1 MPDCPPPVDAGPLVG
16 GRDRARVARGR
27 GRSPGWLAVLCAV
40 ALLAGCGP
48 LPWNHPYRADHRGDA
63 NSPDDA
69 GTLYASFRER
79 PRHLDPAR
87 AYSSDAYQFVGQIYQ
102 PPLQY
107 HYLKRPF
114 ELVPYAAAELPRP
127 RYADA
132 AGRALPADAP
142 AERVAYSI
150 YDVRIREGLYYQPH
164 PALARDAAGEL
175 RYLRLDEGA
184 LARIATLADFE
195 HAGTRE
201 VVAADF
207 VHQIKRLAHPRLQS
221 PILGKMGGYI
231 VGLSDLAGRLREQS
245 KGLPRE
251 AFLDLEQQRLEGAQV
266 IDRYTFRVIVKGK
279 YPQFAWWLAMPFFSP
294 VPPEADRFYSQPGMA
309 RRNLSLDTFPL
320 GSGPYHLAENDPN
333 RRMVLLRNPHYRG
346 EVYPA
351 EGAPG
356 DREAGLLVDA
366 GRVLPLTPRIV
377 FSLEREQIPYWNK
390 FLQGYYDTSGIAA
403 DTFDQ
408 AVQMSGSGEIG
419 VSDAMAGR
427 GIRLE
432 TSVAT
437 STFYLGF
444 NWLDPLVGGGPPGDA
459 AARERARLLRHAIS
473 LAIDQEEFISIFR
486 NGRAIPAQGPIAP
499 GIIGYREGEAGL
511 NRYQYEWV
519 DGAPRRRLL
528 AEARRLLAEAGWPE
542 GRHAKTG
549 QPLVLHLDTTGAGA
563 GARSR
568 IEWYVQQ
575 LARIGVQLVPRVT
588 DWNRFQEKL
597 RQGNVQLFFLG
608 WNADYPD
615 PENFLFLLHG
625 DEAKVGRDGNNAA
638 NYRNPEYDRLFMQM
652 RAMENGPARQALIDR
667 MVEILRHDA
676 PWAWGFHPVDFTL
689 RHGWLHNSKPNTMA
703 QNELKYHR
711 VDADQRLRLQAQWNR
726 PVLWPLA
733 LGGALLLAL
742 AVPAWTGWRRREQA
756 RGRAS

>member
-1 MPDCPPPVDAGPLVG
+1 MPARALPRSSPTGGAPASAAGRRRGARAVAVAVACLVG
-16 GRDRARVARGR
+16 
-27 GRSPGWLAVLCAV
+27 
-40 ALLAGCGP
+40 LLAGCGP
-48 LPWNHPYRADHRGDA
+48 LPWNHPYRGDA
-63 NSPDDA
+63 A
-69 GTLYASFRER
+69 EEGAEGTIYASFRER

-87 AYSSDAYQFVGQIYQ
+87 AYSADAYQFVGQIYQ

-114 ELVPYAAAELPRP
+114 ELVPYAASEVPRP
-127 RYADA
+127 RYVDA
-132 AGRALPADAP
+132 AGRDLPAGAP
-142 AERVAYSI
+142 AERVAFTLYE
-150 YDVRIREGLYYQPH
+150 VRIRPGQYYQPH
-164 PALARDAAGEL
+164 PALAVDASGAA
-175 RYLRLDEGA
+175 RYLNLDDRA
-184 LARIATLADFE
+184 LARVATLADFE

-231 VGLSDLAGRLREQS
+231 VGLSDLAARLREES
-245 KGLPRE
+245 KRQPRD
-251 AFLDLEQQRLEGAQV
+251 AFIDLETHRIEGAQV
-266 IDRYTFRVIVKGK
+266 IDRHTFRVIVHGK
-279 YPQFAWWLAMPFFSP
+279 HPQFVWWLAMPFFSP
-294 VPPEADRFYSQPGMA
+294 MPPEADRFYAQPGMA
-309 RRNLSLDTFPL
+309 KRNLSLDTFPL
-320 GSGPYHLAENDPN
+320 GSGPYHLVENDPN
-333 RRMVLLRNPHYRG
+333 RRMVLARNPGYRG
-346 EVYPA
+346 EFYPA
-351 EGAPG
+351 EGAAG
-356 DREAGLLVDA
+356 DREAGLLADA
-366 GRVLPLTPRIV
+366 GRPLPLTPRVV

-408 AVQMSGSGEIG
+408 AVQMSGAGEIG
-419 VSDAMAGR
+419 VSEEMATR

-432 TSVAT
+432 TSIAT

-444 NWLDPLVGGGPPGDA
+444 NWLDPVVGGGPAGDG
-459 AARERARLLRHAIS
+459 AARERARRLRHAIS

-499 GIIGYREGEAGL
+499 GIIGYRDGEAGL
-511 NRYQYEWV
+511 NRHQYDWV
-519 DGAPRRRLL
+519 DGAPRRKPLS
-528 AEARRLLAEAGWPE
+528 EARRLLAEAGWPG
-542 GRHAKTG
+542 GRHAQTG

-575 LARIGVQLVPRVT
+575 LSRIGVQLVPRVT

-625 DEAKVGRDGNNAA
+625 DEAKVGRDGSNAA
-638 NYRNPEYDRLFMQM
+638 NYRNAEYDRLFAQM
-652 RAMENGPARQALIDR
+652 RTMENGPERQALIDR

-689 RHGWLHNSKPNTMA
+689 RHGWLYNSKPNTMA

-711 VDADQRLRLQAQWNR
+711 VDATQRLRLQAQWNE

-733 LGGALLLAL
+733 LVGALLAALAL
-742 AVPAWTGWRRREQA
+742 PAWAGWRRRERA
-756 RGRAS
+756 RGRVS

>member
-1 MPDCPPPVDAGPLVG
+1 MPDCPPPGTSVAHAREREP
-16 GRDRARVARGR
+16 ARVDPA
-27 GRSPGWLAVLCAV
+27 PGWGRRAAL
-40 ALLAGCGP
+40 ALLLPGLLAACGP
-48 LPWNHPYRADHRGDA
+48 LPWNHPYRAEASRG
-63 NSPDDA
+63 DDA
-69 GTLYASFRER
+69 GTIYSSFRER

-87 AYSSDAYQFVGQIYQ
+87 AYSADAYQFVGQIYQ

-114 ELVPYAAAELPRP
+114 ELVPYAAAEQPRI
-127 RYADA
+127 RYVDA
-132 AGRALPADAP
+132 QGRELPADAP
-142 AERVAYSI
+142 AARVAYTL
-150 YDVRIREGLYYQPH
+150 YDVRIREGQTYQPH
-164 PALARDAAGEL
+164 PALAVDATGAARYAG
-175 RYLRLDEGA
+175 LDERA
-184 LARIATLADFE
+184 LRRVATLADFE
-195 HAGTRE
+195 HVGTRE

-221 PILGKMGGYI
+221 PILGKMGGTI
-231 VGLSDLAGRLREQS
+231 VGLSDLAARLRAQA
-245 KGLPRE
+245 KDQPRD
-251 AFLDLEQQRLEGAQV
+251 AYIDLDDHRLEGAQV
-266 IDRYTFRVIVKGK
+266 VDRYTFRVRVHGRN
-279 YPQFAWWLAMPFFSP
+279 PQFIWWLAMPFFAP
-294 VPPEADRFYSQPGMA
+294 MPPEADRFYAQPGMA
-309 RRNLSLDTFPL
+309 RRNLSLDTYPL
-320 GSGPYHLAENDPN
+320 GSGPYLLAENDPN
-333 RRMVLLRNPHYRG
+333 RRMVLARNPNYRG
-346 EVYPA
+346 ESYPA

-356 DREAGLLVDA
+356 DREAGLLSDA
-366 GRVLPLTPRIV
+366 GRALPLTERIV
-377 FSLEREQIPYWNK
+377 FSLEREPIPYWNK

-408 AVQMSGSGEIG
+408 AVQVTGAGEVA
-419 VSDAMAGR
+419 VSEEMAAR

-444 NWLDPLVGGGPPGDA
+444 NWLDPVVGSGPPGDA

-499 GIIGYREGEAGL
+499 GIIGYRDGEAGL
-511 NRYQYEWV
+511 NRHQYDWV
-519 DGAPRRRLL
+519 DGAPRRKPLS
-528 AEARRLLAEAGWPE
+528 EARRLLAQAGWPG
-542 GRHAKTG
+542 GRHARSG
-549 QPLVLHLDTTGAGA
+549 QPLVLHLDTTGSGA

-568 IEWYVQQ
+568 IEWTVQQ

-625 DEAKVGRDGNNAA
+625 EEAKVGRDGNNSA
-638 NYRNPEYDRLFMQM
+638 NYRNDEYDRLFVRM
-652 RAMENGPARQALIDR
+652 RAMENGPAREALIDR

-676 PWAWGFHPVDFTL
+676 PWVWGFHPVDYTL

-711 VDADQRLRLQAQWNR
+711 VDAAQRQRLQAQWNR
-726 PVLWPLA
+726 PLLWPLGLA
-733 LGGALLLAL
+733 GVLLLAL
-742 AVPAWTGWRRREQA
+742 LLPAWAGWYRREWA
-756 RGRAS
+756 RGRAG

>member
-1 MPDCPPPVDAGPLVG
+1 MPDRPLPAA
-16 GRDRARVARGR
+16 RCRRACARGR
-27 GRSPGWLAVLCAV
+27 DAARPVCRPPAAAWIV
-40 ALLAGCGP
+40 AAALLLAGCGP
-48 LPWNHPYRADHRGDA
+48 LPWNHPYRGEAAAEGE
-63 NSPDDA
+63 A
-69 GTLYASFRER
+69 GTIYASFRER

-87 AYSSDAYQFVGQIYQ
+87 AYSADAYQFVGQIYQ

-114 ELVPYAAAELPRP
+114 ELEPYAATEVPRP
-127 RYADA
+127 RYLDA
-132 AGRALPADAP
+132 SGRELPADAP
-142 AERVAYSI
+142 AGRVAFSV
-150 YDVRIREGLYYQPH
+150 YDVRIREGIRYQPH
-164 PALARDAAGEL
+164 PALATDANGAP
-175 RYLRLDEGA
+175 RYARLDERA
-184 LARIATLADFE
+184 LAGISTLADFPQV
-195 HAGTRE
+195 GTRE

-221 PILGKMGGYI
+221 PILGKMSGYI
-231 VGLSDLAGRLREQS
+231 VGLSELAARLREEA
-245 KGLPRE
+245 KTLPRD
-251 AFLDLEQQRLEGAQV
+251 APLDLEAHRLEGAQV
-266 IDRYTFRVIVKGK
+266 IDRYTFRITVRGK

-294 VPPEADRFYSQPGMA
+294 MPPEADRFYAQPGMA
-309 RRNLSLDTFPL
+309 RRNLSLDTFPV
-320 GSGPYHLAENDPN
+320 GSGPYYLAENDPN
-333 RRMVLLRNPHYRG
+333 RRMVLARNPYYRG
-346 EVYPA
+346 ETYPA

-356 DREAGLLVDA
+356 DREAGLLADA
-366 GRVLPLTPRIV
+366 GRALPLTPRIV

-408 AVQMSGSGEIG
+408 AVQMTGSGEIG
-419 VSDAMAGR
+419 VSDEMAAR

-444 NWLDPLVGGGPPGDA
+444 NWLDPVVGGGPAGDP

-473 LAIDQEEFISIFR
+473 LAIDHEEFISIFR

-499 GIIGYREGEAGL
+499 GIIGYRDGEAGL
-511 NRYQYEWV
+511 NRYLYDWV
-519 DGAPRRRLL
+519 DGAPRRRPIG
-528 AEARRLLAEAGWPE
+528 EARRLLAEAGWPG

-575 LARIGVQLVPRVT
+575 LARIDVQLVPRVT

-625 DEAKVGRDGNNAA
+625 EEAKVGRDGNNAA
-638 NYRNPEYDRLFMQM
+638 NYRNPEYDRLFLQM
-652 RAMENGPARQALIDR
+652 RTMENGPARQALIDR

-676 PWAWGFHPVDFTL
+676 PWVWAFHPVDFTL

-711 VDADQRLRLQAQWNR
+711 VDAAQRLQQQALWNR

-733 LGGALLLAL
+733 LAAALLAALLL
-742 AVPAWTGWRRREQA
+742 PAWTGWRGREQA
-756 RGRAS
+756 RGRTG